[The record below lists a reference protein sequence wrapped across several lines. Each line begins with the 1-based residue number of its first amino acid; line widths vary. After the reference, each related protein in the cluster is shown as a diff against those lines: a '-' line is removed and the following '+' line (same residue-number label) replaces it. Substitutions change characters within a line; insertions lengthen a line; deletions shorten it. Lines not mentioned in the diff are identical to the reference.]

1 MMKFGFFAVAVAGL
15 LLASALPVA
24 AQTQTLSCPI
34 ADDALAT
41 RALGLGVSGQAIQTN
56 VPGLDACD
64 FEDTSGTAITVSRQN
79 GAFGSYTT
87 SGVAALAAMFI
98 PDLPDTAQA
107 QIAALS
113 QTGIKVTLPGF
124 ELSSL
129 GGLGDAA
136 LWVKSDSGDSLLAQR
151 GADAYAFETD
161 DAPDAQAKL
170 TALARAVLSN

>member
-1 MMKFGFFAVAVAGL
+1 VACLFLGP
-15 LLASALPVA
+15 ALPVA

-34 ADDALAT
+34 ADDALAV
-41 RALGLGVSGQAIQTN
+41 RALGVGARGEGIQTN
-56 VPGLDACD
+56 IAGLDACD
-64 FEDTSGTAITVSRQN
+64 FEDASGTAITVSRQN

-113 QTGIKVTLPGF
+113 QTGAKVALPGF

-129 GGLGDAA
+129 SGLGDAA

-170 TALARAVLSN
+170 TALARAVLTTQ